1 MHVRVIKLLDILV
14 RRDKK
19 YVPLFLRALVDTDQM
34 DVADMLGYKGLHT
47 FVVLLIVHINT
58 KILRSFIT
66 VKAHC

>member
-1 MHVRVIKLLDILV
+1 MHVRVNKLLDILD

-19 YVPLFLRALVDTDQM
+19 YVPFFLRALVDTAQIH
-34 DVADMLGYKGLHT
+34 VADMLGYKGLHT